1 MTPTCASCGN
11 AGEEGQRFCEE
22 CGGEMVLPA
31 PEPPPGEMCAN
42 CGTPLRSGAR
52 FCAACG
58 TAAGPARCHACR
70 AELRP
75 NARFCG
81 SCGATTSPAPSP
93 VPAGAPAQ
101 PATPAPTPVQAPAP
115 GPRSS
120 PFGRPAARTAPP
132 RVPQRP
138 RAPRTPG
145 AAPALAWGTLTAAAG
160 FALAILGTF
169 TDWISARGQGF
180 GAFEEDAAYRI
191 GDWLDYNDLPV
202 DGLLVL
208 AAAAAGLAVAVAAMA
223 GKMAAGPARTVITIL
238 GPALTTLGI
247 LQMQFISSEFDG
259 TGIDVDWGMGLWL
272 IMIGGIAASVSGFIP
287 QQRRP

>member
-31 PEPPPGEMCAN
+31 PEPPPGETCAN
-42 CGTPLRSGAR
+42 CGAPLRSGAK

-58 TAAGPARCHACR
+58 AAAGPSRCHACG

-81 SCGATTSPAPSP
+81 SCGATTSAAASP
-93 VPAGAPAQ
+93 VAAAPTERIVSAPAPAQ
-101 PATPAPTPVQAPAP
+101 AQAP

-120 PFGRPAARTAPP
+120 PFGRPAAPSAPSRVPP
-132 RVPQRP
+132 RPQ
-138 RAPRTPG
+138 APRTPG

-160 FALAILGTF
+160 FALAVLGSF

-191 GDWLDYNDLPV
+191 GDWLDYNDLPI

-223 GKMAAGPARTVITIL
+223 GKMAAGPARTVTTVL

-247 LQMQFISSEFDG
+247 LQMQFISSEFKN
-259 TGIDVDWGMGLWL
+259 TGIDVDWGIGLWL
-272 IMIGGIAASVSGFIP
+272 IVIGGIAASVSGFIP

>member
-31 PEPPPGEMCAN
+31 PEPPPGEACAS
-42 CGTPLRSGAR
+42 CGAPLRSGAK

-58 TAAGPARCHACR
+58 AAAGPSRCHACG

-81 SCGATTSPAPSP
+81 SCGATTSAAPSP
-93 VPAGAPAQ
+93 VAAAPTERIVPAPAGAQ
-101 PATPAPTPVQAPAP
+101 SRAP

-120 PFGRPAARTAPP
+120 PFGRPAAQAAPP
-132 RVPQRP
+132 RVPPRPQAP
-138 RAPRTPG
+138 RAPG

-208 AAAAAGLAVAVAAMA
+208 AVAAAGLAAAVAAMA
-223 GKMAAGPARTVITIL
+223 GKMAAGTARTVITML
-238 GPALTTLGI
+238 GPALATLGI
-247 LQMQFISSEFDG
+247 LQMQFISSEFKD
-259 TGIDVDWGMGLWL
+259 TGIDVDWGIGLWL
-272 IMIGGIAASVSGFIP
+272 IVIGGIAASVSGFIP